1 MRLVRMS
8 AKKNSVQQAMK
19 ANTAAATMPG
29 GPRTNTYS
37 ASYYLYTTGFTQF
50 HLSNA
55 TAGSW
60 IFLVLT
66 VIVVIFLVRRLLKPE
81 VA

>member
-1 MRLVRMS
+1 M
-8 AKKNSVQQAMK
+8 
-19 ANTAAATMPG
+19 
-29 GPRTNTYS
+29 
-37 ASYYLYTTGFTQF
+37 
-50 HLSNA
+50 SNA

-66 VIVVIFLVRRLLKPE
+66 VIVVIFLVRRLLKPA